1 MNAGKQ
7 GDEPGPLTAQ
17 AIISILIVFFSVF
30 LDFMGV
36 SLVQPILPFYAEE
49 FGATPTQLGALYSSY
64 SGMSLLA
71 SLFMGKFSDRFGRKP
86 MICFSLFGTCVGFL
100 ACGLAQNYGQL
111 LAFRFLTG
119 IFGSSIS
126 VALAVITDLVPA
138 PSRPKYLA
146 TQGAVV
152 SLAFIM
158 GPGIGSGL
166 AQFNIQVPFFASSG
180 LGAFGFLVSIVA
192 LRESHP
198 TVLKQRAL
206 KQQKQSDLNEHLKNT
221 ENAPITGDDRNAAE
235 QDDKDLEDMDQI
247 KVVRETDDADG
258 ENGDGDKIPVQVW
271 ILCAVNTLTSLG
283 FTAYTSMLALYL
295 IEVFALDSLSV
306 GYVTLCWASM
316 SVIGN
321 VTFIVLSS
329 RMSTYKFLLFGTLIE
344 CVASLVLPFLTNL
357 WAALSVVVIVVGAA
371 AGVITPASSA
381 LHASFTTPR
390 NRGTILSLSSV
401 AQNLAFIIGPLL
413 HGTVYGIDT
422 GLPFFVGGACLFL
435 AFCLVVMM
443 LCKWPTLR
451 SVPHQTDSTQS
462 LSVGMYVADTVKRR
476 DYMKLGKALGV
487 MLSERKYNWV
497 TYMPRVIDYLNV
509 VLPPLS
515 DAPEVRTEEVKFLE
529 TQAYQGYEAF
539 RHGFAASVA
548 VQH

>member
-198 TVLKQRAL
+198 TVLK
-206 KQQKQSDLNEHLKNT
+206 
-221 ENAPITGDDRNAAE
+221 